1 MTATAYLRPSFVE
14 SFPPELEP
22 GVLYVSILYATC
34 GHLCA
39 CGCGHEIVTPLSPAQ
54 WTLTYNGRDASL
66 SPSIGNWGLPCRSHY
81 WIREGAVRWSR
92 RFTAR
97 EIADNRERD
106 RRDLQELHP
115 DTDRGPIARLY
126 RRLRL

>member
-1 MTATAYLRPSFVE
+1 MTATAFLRPEFVE

-22 GVLYVSILYATC
+22 RVLYVSIPYATC
-34 GHLCA
+34 GHLCV

-54 WTLTYNGRDASL
+54 WTLTYNGRDVSL

-81 WIREGAVRWSR
+81 WIREGAVRWCR

-106 RRDLQELHP
+106 RRDLQEHHA
-115 DTDRGPIARLY
+115 DTAPGPIARLY
-126 RRLRL
+126 RRLGL